1 MRKEEYIKFRC
12 SPLEKAIIEE
22 KAKLSGQSVSS
33 FCRSSAL
40 NKKIGFKLTE
50 EELQAY
56 EMLVK
61 YHNNFSR
68 ITNLL
73 PNKDTE
79 LVNEIT
85 TTVQEIKQHLQK
97 FK

>member
-1 MRKEEYIKFRC
+1 MIKKEQIKFRC
-12 SPLEKAIIEE
+12 TALEKAIIEK
-22 KAKLSGQSVSS
+22 KAENSGQSVSS

-40 NKKIGFKLTE
+40 GQRIGYKLTD

-56 EMLVK
+56 EMLTV
-61 YHNNFSR
+61 YYNNFNR

-73 PNKDTE
+73 KDKDSTFAK
-79 LVNEIT
+79 EIAVT
-85 TTVQEIKQHLQK
+85 AGEIKRHLEK